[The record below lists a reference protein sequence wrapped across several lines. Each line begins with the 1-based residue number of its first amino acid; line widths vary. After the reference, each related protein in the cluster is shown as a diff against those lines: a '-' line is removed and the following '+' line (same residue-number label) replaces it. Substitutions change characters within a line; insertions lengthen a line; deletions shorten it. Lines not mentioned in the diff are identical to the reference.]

1 MRRRRRRRGA
11 APCPANIFPGR
22 RGRQTAARPCAGG
35 PMIFVCPQG
44 LRRRKVHG
52 TMQASSPTTL
62 GAGLCRILQDTPC
75 AKRQCT
81 PQSASPPAPLAGEP
95 MGPIK
100 PPLQGEVDAPQAQT
114 EGCGALPR
122 KYLSGSPGASDRR
135 TPLRRGADD
144 FRLPARFAP
153 AQGPGDDA
161 SIVPY
166 AARINALPD
175 FAGHSLRKAA
185 MHPSVGFAATSPC
198 RGAYGAAA
206 AHKASPA
213 RGGGCAAGADGGV
226 RRLAPQISY
235 TYIYCVRPPHAGGCC
250 PKIQQ
255 KPAPGR
261 RVPCRGRGCVCF
273 WVRGVFPA
281 RSGAY

>member
-1 MRRRRRRRGA
+1 MPYPAHGGGFFAAGRDREHGFSCGGA
-11 APCPANIFPGR
+11 KSGGHGR
-22 RGRQTAARPCAGG
+22 RMTVAEHRPLRSLGQGSAGFCG
-35 PMIFVCPQG
+35 TLPAQSGNAPLSR
-44 LRRRKVHG
+44 LRR
-52 TMQASSPTTL
+52 QLP
-62 GAGLCRILQDTPC
+62 LQGSLWGGC
-75 AKRQCT
+75 C
-81 PQSASPPAPLAGEP
+81 
-95 MGPIK
+95 PIK

-114 EGCGALPR
+114 EGCGTLPR
-122 KYLSGSPGASDRR
+122 KYLSGPRGAAGRR

-144 FRLPARFAP
+144 FRLPARFAL

-166 AARINALPD
+166 DAWGKALPD

-185 MHPSVGFAATSPC
+185 MHPSVGFAASSPC
-198 RGAYGAAA
+198 RRAFGAAA
-206 AHKASPA
+206 A
-213 RGGGCAAGADGGV
+213 
-226 RRLAPQISY
+226 PQ
-235 TYIYCVRPPHAGGCC
+235 
-250 PKIQQ
+250 IQQ

>member
-1 MRRRRRRRGA
+1 MPYPAHGRGFFCGGPGPGAWVFVRRGQKRRA
-11 APCPANIFPGR
+11 WQADDDCGAPPLRSTDQGPAGFCR
-22 RGRQTAARPCAGG
+22 TRPAQNGNA
-35 PMIFVCPQG
+35 PLSR
-44 LRRRKVHG
+44 LRRQLPLQG
-52 TMQASSPTTL
+52 SL
-62 GAGLCRILQDTPC
+62 WGGCR
-75 AKRQCT
+75 
-81 PQSASPPAPLAGEP
+81 
-95 MGPIK
+95 PIK

-114 EGCGALPR
+114 EGCGTLPR

-153 AQGPGDDA
+153 AQGPRDDA

-166 AARINALPD
+166 AARGKALPD

-185 MHPSVGFAATSPC
+185 MHPSVGFAASSPC
-198 RGAYGAAA
+198 RGAFGAAA
-206 AHKASPA
+206 A
-213 RGGGCAAGADGGV
+213 
-226 RRLAPQISY
+226 
-235 TYIYCVRPPHAGGCC
+235 